1 MCFTFF
7 FSYLREYKLR
17 SFPDILY
24 QDVQI
29 QCIGVG
35 NQGLNY
41 EPFFY
46 DREIAYSVVS
56 NSPTELSKTLLKQDD
71 MKAYANAQNRCGENL
86 LMKVCRNLD
95 KNHCT
100 DVFKV
105 LLNAG
110 ANVFVCCDS
119 SKTFMHDLFWSAR
132 GLNEE
137 PKAASQI
144 LGILKLILDK
154 YGLAPCIRLLTFPDR
169 HGFTPLDYIMP
180 DCYAIGTKFIDFVFS
195 HKPTSKLSVGCGE
208 ATGCKKIENPLSS
221 AKSSLGKPPSTFEM
235 ASLLEKSWS
244 GCTFT
249 GYNLSKLAGGLRKED
264 FELLKYLCLNDH
276 SFLLSDANDPDAAIV
291 CASNVFCK
299 TTGYSME
306 EVLGRNCRFLQG
318 PETSHEH
325 VRMIRRSLEINEAL
339 HVNILNYKK
348 NNQPFVNNFY
358 IAPLYKDSKCALY
371 VGIQNSTPETRAL
384 YHPYTKN

>member
-1 MCFTFF
+1 M
-7 FSYLREYKLR
+7 LR
-17 SFPDILY
+17 SRSVDILY
-24 QDVQI
+24 QDIKI

-35 NQGLNY
+35 NQNSSF

-56 NSPTELSKTLLKQDD
+56 KSPAQLSKILLQQKN

-86 LMKVCRNLD
+86 LMKVCRNMD
-95 KNHCT
+95 KTHCA
-100 DVFKV
+100 DAFKV
-105 LLNAG
+105 LLDAG
-110 ANVFVCCDS
+110 ANAFVCCDS

-132 GLNEE
+132 GVNDD

-144 LGILKLILDK
+144 LSILTIVLEKF
-154 YGLAPCIRLLTFPDR
+154 GLASCIRLLTWPDR

-180 DCYAIGTKFIDFVFS
+180 DCHAIGRKFIDFVLAYKSTTLVEKSKKGMNGYDDGEEESKSFQNS
-195 HKPTSKLSVGCGE
+195 SYKQVSAPT
-208 ATGCKKIENPLSS
+208 TI
-221 AKSSLGKPPSTFEM
+221 TFEM

-249 GYNLSKLAGGLRKED
+249 GYKLSQLAEGLRQED
-264 FELLKYLCLNDH
+264 FNLLKYLCLNDH
-276 SFLLSDANDPDAAIV
+276 SFLLSDANDPDAVIV
-291 CASNVFCK
+291 CASAVFCA

-318 PETSHEH
+318 PQTSHEH
-325 VRMIRRSLEINEAL
+325 VKMIRKSLETNEAL

-348 NNQPFVNNFY
+348 NNEPFVNNFY
-358 IAPLYKDSKCALY
+358 IAPLFKGNKCVLY
-371 VGIQNSTPETRAL
+371 VGIQNSSPEARAL
-384 YHPYTKN
+384 YHPHTSRNSNI